1 MAAVANVADASET
14 NTSQPAPPATD
25 LPPSA
30 AETVAHVPTAAVLCA
45 VNPNGGATTSTASS
59 NVAGHA
65 RHGRVTPADGTRVL
79 PPLSSPQHTT
89 LPGSVDPGSF
99 AAHRRDAST
108 FELTFELSFVFEAA
122 PDDDDDG
129 CATIAHA
136 WCFPVATT
144 SHEHAPPPDESPP
157 DDETIVPHVATPA
170 APATCPNSPNAA
182 AYSDPG
188 T

>member
-65 RHGRVTPADGTRVL
+65 RHGRVTDGPVGTRVF

-108 FELTFELSFVFEAA
+108 FELTFELSFV
-122 PDDDDDG
+122 
-129 CATIAHA
+129 
-136 WCFPVATT
+136 
-144 SHEHAPPPDESPP
+144 
-157 DDETIVPHVATPA
+157 
-170 APATCPNSPNAA
+170 
-182 AYSDPG
+182 Y
-188 T
+188 